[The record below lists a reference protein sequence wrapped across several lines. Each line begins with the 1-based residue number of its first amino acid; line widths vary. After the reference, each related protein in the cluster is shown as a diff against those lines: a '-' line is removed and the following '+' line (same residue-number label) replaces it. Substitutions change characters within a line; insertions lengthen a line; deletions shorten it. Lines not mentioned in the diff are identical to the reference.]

1 MGQTWAGGQVPGRRD
16 DFAEVTVRPA
26 RDSDRRT
33 VGRLLVLGFPDKFA
47 PVFGPDRERAAAILA
62 DLPPSGTVY
71 VAEGAG
77 EVVGTFTL
85 VLEERTPSP
94 LWPILRR
101 HLGFGAALRAFVL
114 LQLMG
119 TSHPDP
125 HTALVEAVAVL
136 PEWRGRGVG
145 RQMMAEALALARR
158 AGRQRVGLYVV
169 EGNAPALRLYTS
181 LGFRVQRA
189 HRLLWARPLFGAQ
202 RILYMTADLGR
213 TRGAPRA

>member
-1 MGQTWAGGQVPGRRD
+1 VTGYFEGTVDFDPGPGVFNLTSAGIPGYSDIFVLKLDAAGNFLWAR
-16 DFAEVTVRPA
+16 
-26 RDSDRRT
+26 SI
-33 VGRLLVLGFPDKFA
+33 
-47 PVFGPDRERAAAILA
+47 RAAEA
-62 DLPPSGTVY
+62 DSGYGIAVAADGTVY

-85 VLEERTPSP
+85 VLEERTPPP